1 MKHLSILFFL
11 FCVSHIM
18 GASPI
23 SPDNSEKKK
32 DQTYNIVLDIQMQ
45 YANNGVL
52 IGKKI
57 DFLKYSCI
65 ESQLD
70 LIKYISDSRLNDN
83 ELQDIRIISAVVEER
98 GNKYIFFNATQ
109 SEDKLWAYKYEVTI
123 ATETIKYGK
132 NGQKV
137 LIFYDINDPSMFGV
151 VNWDPSEEEYDYY
164 NTKDGQVSN
173 EKYLRWIKFLPYS
186 SHIESPIFYESHIY
200 KTHSQK
206 TPSH

>member
-1 MKHLSILFFL
+1 
-11 FCVSHIM
+11 
-18 GASPI
+18 
-23 SPDNSEKKK
+23 
-32 DQTYNIVLDIQMQ
+32 
-45 YANNGVL
+45 
-52 IGKKI
+52 
-57 DFLKYSCI
+57 
-65 ESQLD
+65 
-70 LIKYISDSRLNDN
+70 
-83 ELQDIRIISAVVEER
+83 
-98 GNKYIFFNATQ
+98 FFNATQ

-164 NTKDGQVSN
+164 NTKDGQMSN
-173 EKYLRWIKFLPYS
+173 EIYLRWIKFLPDS

>member
-1 MKHLSILFFL
+1 
-11 FCVSHIM
+11 M

-65 ESQLD
+65 ESELD

-83 ELQDIRIISAVVEER
+83 ELQDIRIISAVDEER

>member
-1 MKHLSILFFL
+1 MKHLLIIFFL

-23 SPDNSEKKK
+23 VSPVRLDHPEKKK
-32 DQTYNIVLDIQMQ
+32 DQASFNVVLDVQMQ

-52 IGKKI
+52 VGKKI
-57 DFLKYSCI
+57 NFLKYSCI
-65 ESQLD
+65 ESWGHLFNYT
-70 LIKYISDSRLNDN
+70 LLN
-83 ELQDIRIISAVVEER
+83 ELQDIRIISAVVEAR
-98 GNKYIFFNATQ
+98 GKKYTFFNATQ
-109 SEDKLWAYKYEVTI
+109 SDDKLWAYKWPCR
-123 ATETIKYGK
+123 GK

-186 SHIESPIFYESHIY
+186 SNIESPIFYDSHIY
-200 KTHSQK
+200 KNDRHN
-206 TPSH
+206 SHYYR

>member
-1 MKHLSILFFL
+1 MKHLLIIFFL
-11 FCVSHIM
+11 FCVSYIM

-65 ESQLD
+65 ESELD
-70 LIKYISDSRLNDN
+70 LIKYTFDSRLNDN

-109 SEDKLWAYKYEVTI
+109 SEDKLWAYKWPCR
-123 ATETIKYGK
+123 GK

-186 SHIESPIFYESHIY
+186 SNIESPIFYDSHIY

-206 TPSH
+206 THSH